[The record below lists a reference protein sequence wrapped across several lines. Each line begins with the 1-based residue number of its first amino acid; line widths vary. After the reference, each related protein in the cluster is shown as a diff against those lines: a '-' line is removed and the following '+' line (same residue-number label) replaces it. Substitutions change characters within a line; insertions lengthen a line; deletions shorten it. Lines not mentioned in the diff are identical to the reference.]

1 MRHSLLLFCTSLALL
16 VPGSAVAVTNGIPDG
31 SGHPNVG
38 ALVVDLP
45 GSGLTVV
52 CSGTLIAPKVFLTA
66 GHCTAGLTGPVYVT
80 FATTLDRSSWILIPG
95 TPVTAPGFGHDR
107 SDPRDL
113 GVVLLSSAPVGL
125 TPAQLATSNTAELL
139 NGGAVTNV
147 GYGYYERQTGSG
159 QPRFLYDGVRRAS
172 TSIVKNVT
180 SSLIRTGSGVCFGD
194 SGGPRFDGQTLV
206 AVTSSGD
213 AACAGMSTSYRI
225 DTPVARAFLENFI
238 TLP

>member
-1 MRHSLLLFCTSLALL
+1 MRHSLLLVCTALALL
-16 VPGSAVAVTNGIPDG
+16 VPGSAVAVTNGTPDG
-31 SGHPNVG
+31 NGHPNVG
-38 ALVVDLP
+38 ALVADLP
-45 GSGLTVV
+45 GSGLTVL

-66 GHCTAGLTGPVYVT
+66 GHCTAGLAGPVYVT
-80 FATTLDRSSWILIPG
+80 FATALDPSGWTLIPG
-95 TPVTAPGFGHDR
+95 TPLTAPGFGHDR

-125 TPAQLATSNTAELL
+125 APAQLARVNTAETLS
-139 NGGAVTNV
+139 GGTVTNV

-159 QPRFLYDGVRRAS
+159 HQRFLYDGVRRAS
-172 TSIVKNVT
+172 TSIVKSVT
-180 SSLIRTGSGVCFGD
+180 PSLIRTGSGVCFGD
-194 SGGPRFDGQTLV
+194 SGGPRFEGQTLV

-225 DTPVARAFLENFI
+225 DTPIGRAFLESFI